1 MLIIRVIA
9 LNRVMDLDRA
19 WGWLWVCE
27 EGFWLIVNGISNM
40 YRLNDIYRDGYVMRN
55 RCR

>member
-9 LNRVMDLDRA
+9 LNRVMDLDRVCC
-19 WGWLWVCE
+19 WLWVCE

-40 YRLNDIYRDGYVMRN
+40 YRLRVVLGVAT
-55 RCR
+55 